1 MVSHLYKFVNVLAMV
16 APACLHVLQHMDNQE
31 LTRRMATGTLFSTSV
46 MARAIVKLST
56 DPTTAIKNAQVNVC
70 MMC

>member
-1 MVSHLYKFVNVLAMV
+1 MV
-16 APACLHVLQHMDNQE
+16 ALACLHLLQHMNNQE

-56 DPTTAIKNAQVNVC
+56 DPTTAIKNAQVKHGLKERN
-70 MMC
+70 M

>member
-1 MVSHLYKFVNVLAMV
+1 MFLAMV
-16 APACLHVLQHMDNQE
+16 APARLHVLQHMDNQE

-56 DPTTAIKNAQVNVC
+56 DPTTAIKNAQVTVC
-70 MMC
+70 MMY